1 MDIQS
6 ADSRT
11 GKIEAF
17 WITGGDRKKVWSG
30 GRDETGQK
38 IPQIVDM
45 VKASKP

>member
-1 MDIQS
+1 MNIS
-6 ADSRT
+6 PADGRT

-17 WITGGDRKKVWSG
+17 WITGADKKKVWSG

-38 IPQIVDM
+38 IPEIVEM